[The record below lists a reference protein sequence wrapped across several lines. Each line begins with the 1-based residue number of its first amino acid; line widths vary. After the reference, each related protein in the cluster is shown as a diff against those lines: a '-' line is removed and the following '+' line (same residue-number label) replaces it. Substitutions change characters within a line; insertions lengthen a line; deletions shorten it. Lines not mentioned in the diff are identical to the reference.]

1 MLSEVF
7 KYLFLDGNI
16 MQLSEWH
23 ELIKIIHKQLSSYV
37 MSFVLGMRDIKMN
50 RTLSLGKA
58 DKEFNQYLTGEGCS
72 YRGMHREL
80 KAREGDR
87 NQPED
92 IRTHSQ
98 RKRLLS

>member
-50 RTLSLGKA
+50 RIQCFPQASPSQLGGGR
-58 DKEFNQYLTGEGCS
+58 Q
-72 YRGMHREL
+72 RV
-80 KAREGDR
+80 
-87 NQPED
+87 QP
-92 IRTHSQ
+92 IPNR
-98 RKRLLS
+98 